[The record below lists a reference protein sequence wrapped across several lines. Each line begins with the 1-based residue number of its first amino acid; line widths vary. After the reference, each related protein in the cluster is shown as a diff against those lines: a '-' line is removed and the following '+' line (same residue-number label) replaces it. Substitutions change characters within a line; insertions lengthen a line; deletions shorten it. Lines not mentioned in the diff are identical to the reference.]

1 MIARLMQSLF
11 VRGPSLCLVTLLL
24 ASCTTAPLAPREK
37 SGAAL
42 IPQRVDTFV
51 GNPSAKPYARRTI
64 EDLLGEPAK
73 SLNRYVTA
81 QTNVLEFKDARLV
94 RQLQQKWAAAS
105 KDGFTVAHFGDSLV
119 QGGYAAEIARSR
131 LQGLG
136 GSAGRGMVFPYSIAK
151 TYSQNDFRS
160 TFTGDWLTANSLHQP
175 PRLPVGVSGFVA
187 RTSAVDASFTL
198 NFFTTPEPGKKL
210 IKFFYS
216 TSSATY
222 TLRVQS
228 GNFLH
233 DVVVPGGEAQ
243 SKSQMLELS
252 FPEMSDTLRFEI
264 RNTSPKAGQF
274 FEVHGVSIE
283 NAALGVMYH
292 NLGVG
297 GANYGALLSQT
308 YFEEQ
313 SGQLAPDLIVL
324 DWGTNDLVNKNSLP
338 PELEKNMVQ
347 TIQRVKAKHP
357 KAIIVVTSAQDFNV
371 RRRNVTL
378 TWDFASLARRVA
390 FENDCLFYDWYRIAG
405 ARGAMTTWTAYG
417 LASPDNIH
425 LTGLGYA
432 VKGELFAQALL
443 NSLGRLKSDPSI
455 KTLEITTTATIQP
468 HSVVG
473 WLKEVSP
480 VPRKGLFTVRR

>member
-1 MIARLMQSLF
+1 MITRLMQSFL
-11 VRGPSLCLVTLLL
+11 VRWASLCLAALVL
-24 ASCTTAPLAPREK
+24 ASCTTAPIAPREK
-37 SGAAL
+37 SDAAL
-42 IPQRVDTFV
+42 VPQRVATFV

-64 EDLLGEPAK
+64 EDVLGERAQ

-81 QTNVLEFKDARLV
+81 HTNIFEFKDARLIQ
-94 RQLQQKWAAAS
+94 QLQRKWAAAN

-119 QGGYAAEIARSR
+119 HGGYAAEIARSR

-151 TYSQNDFRS
+151 TYSQNDFKS

-187 RTSAVDASFTL
+187 RTASVEASFTL
-198 NFFTTPEPGKKL
+198 NFFTAPEPGKKIVKL
-210 IKFFYS
+210 FYS
-216 TSSATY
+216 ASSETY

-233 DVVVPGGEAQ
+233 DVVVPGGDAQ
-243 SKSQMLELS
+243 PKSQMLALS

-264 RNTSPKAGQF
+264 RNTRPKNGQF

-283 NAALGVMYH
+283 NTTIGVAYH
-292 NLGVG
+292 TLGVG
-297 GANYGALLSQT
+297 GANYGALLGQT

-324 DWGTNDLVNKNSLP
+324 DWGTNDLVNKNTIP

-357 KAIIVVTSAQDFNV
+357 NATIVVTSAQDFNV
-371 RRRNVTL
+371 RRRNVAL

-405 ARGAMTTWTAYG
+405 ARGAMTIWTAYG

-432 VKGELFAQALL
+432 VKGELFAQAFL
-443 NSLGRLKSDPSI
+443 NSLERLKSEPSI
-455 KTLEITTTATIQP
+455 KTLEVTTTATIQA

-480 VPRKGLFTVRR
+480 VPRKGLFNVRR

>member
-11 VRGPSLCLVTLLL
+11 VRGPLLCLVTLLL

-228 GNFLH
+228 GNFC
-233 DVVVPGGEAQ
+233 GMRAQ
-243 SKSQMLELS
+243 HTK
-252 FPEMSDTLRFEI
+252 R
-264 RNTSPKAGQF
+264 
-274 FEVHGVSIE
+274 
-283 NAALGVMYH
+283 
-292 NLGVG
+292 
-297 GANYGALLSQT
+297 
-308 YFEEQ
+308 
-313 SGQLAPDLIVL
+313 
-324 DWGTNDLVNKNSLP
+324 
-338 PELEKNMVQ
+338 
-347 TIQRVKAKHP
+347 AK
-357 KAIIVVTSAQDFNV
+357 
-371 RRRNVTL
+371 
-378 TWDFASLARRVA
+378 RVA
-390 FENDCLFYDWYRIAG
+390 HRCCSRLFC
-405 ARGAMTTWTAYG
+405 
-417 LASPDNIH
+417 S
-425 LTGLGYA
+425 
-432 VKGELFAQALL
+432 
-443 NSLGRLKSDPSI
+443 SSS
-455 KTLEITTTATIQP
+455 
-468 HSVVG
+468 
-473 WLKEVSP
+473 
-480 VPRKGLFTVRR
+480 

>member
-1 MIARLMQSLF
+1 MITRLMQSFF
-11 VRGPSLCLVTLLL
+11 VRWALLCLAALVLT
-24 ASCTTAPLAPREK
+24 SCTTTQIAPREK
-37 SGAAL
+37 SDAAL
-42 IPQRVDTFV
+42 VPQRVATFV
-51 GNPSAKPYARRTI
+51 GNPTAKPYARRTI
-64 EDLLGEPAK
+64 EDVFGERSQ
-73 SLNRYVTA
+73 SLSRYVTA
-81 QTNVLEFKDARLV
+81 QTNIFEFKDARLV
-94 RQLQQKWAAAS
+94 QQLQQKWAAAN
-105 KDGFTVAHFGDSLV
+105 KEGFAVAHFGDSLV
-119 QGGYAAEIARSR
+119 HGGYAAEIARSR

-136 GSAGRGMVFPYSIAK
+136 GSAGRGMVFPYAIAK
-151 TYSQNDFRS
+151 TYSQNDFKS

-198 NFFTTPEPGKKL
+198 NFFTAPESGKKIVKL
-210 IKFFYS
+210 LYS
-216 TSSATY
+216 ANAATY
-222 TLRVQS
+222 TLRAQS

-243 SKSQMLELS
+243 PKSQMLELS

-264 RNTSPKAGQF
+264 RNSSPKNGQF

-283 NAALGVMYH
+283 NSTLGVVYH

-297 GANYGALLSQT
+297 GATYGALLGQT

-324 DWGTNDLVNKNSLP
+324 DWGTNDLVNKNSIP

-357 KAIIVVTSAQDFNV
+357 RAIIVVTSVQDFNV
-371 RRRNVTL
+371 RRRNVAL

-405 ARGAMTTWTAYG
+405 ARGSMNIWTAYG

-443 NSLGRLKSDPSI
+443 NTLGRLKSEPTI
-455 KTLEITTTATIQP
+455 KRLELATTATIQP

-473 WLKEVSP
+473 WLKEQSP
-480 VPRKGLFTVRR
+480 VPRRDLFYRRP